1 MAVMSSTCIPGSV
14 LVGVDGSAGSDA
26 AVSWAAHYAAAHRRP
41 LALVHAAGD
50 IVPTDFAFDL
60 AEARHSLRAAGRQ
73 VLDRAHAL
81 ARATEPSLEISAHLE
96 LHDARDLLLSMA
108 EHAAV
113 LVVGSRGR
121 GRVSRL
127 LLGSV
132 SAALVTHAP
141 CPLVVARDPDH
152 EDGPIVVGVDGTPDS
167 SAALGL
173 AFELASEQHRP
184 LEVVH
189 ALGDAWLFPAPDVI
203 SPAALHD
210 LMEEW
215 DLLLGE
221 SLAGYGEKY
230 PDVRV
235 RRRLVQETPAQALVG
250 RSETASTVV
259 VGSRGRSGSPPGCSA
274 RSAGRSPSTGAAP
287 SWSCGATG
295 RDRAD
300 RAVQRRVSRAAR
312 GRGASAG
319 WRCRRRPVR
328 ASCR

>member
-1 MAVMSSTCIPGSV
+1 MSAMSTSCIPGSV
-14 LVGVDGSAGSDA
+14 LVGVDGSPGSDA

-96 LHDARDLLLSMA
+96 LHDARDLLVSMA

-203 SPAALHD
+203 SPTALHE

-259 VGSRGRSGSPPGCSA
+259 VGSRGRSALTARVLGS
-274 RSAGRSPSTGAAP
+274 
-287 SWSCGATG
+287 
-295 RDRAD
+295 
-300 RAVQRRVSRAAR
+300 VSRTVAEHGHCTVVVVR
-312 GRGASAG
+312 GDL
-319 WRCRRRPVR
+319 P
-328 ASCR
+328 